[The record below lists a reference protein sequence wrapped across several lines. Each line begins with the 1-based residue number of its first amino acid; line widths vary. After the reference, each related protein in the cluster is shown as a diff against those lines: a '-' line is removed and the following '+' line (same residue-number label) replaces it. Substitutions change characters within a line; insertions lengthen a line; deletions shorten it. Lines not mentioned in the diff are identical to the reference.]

1 MGSEATCRV
10 NVPWPRRSGA
20 ALPCRRRERVNFDD
34 WLQVGLANA
43 WVAEGFCLTHDAPPM
58 TPAEQA
64 DVEAGYDPC
73 LPGLRVWA
81 DNT

>member
-1 MGSEATCRV
+1 
-10 NVPWPRRSGA
+10 
-20 ALPCRRRERVNFDD
+20 VNFDD